1 MDGKEVTEPA
11 GTGAEVA
18 DGATGAETVEG
29 DEGAAGAAGAEET
42 EIAEG
47 AETTDPD
54 LVKKDEV
61 KGLTAEAQEAVNRRI
76 GKVVA
81 REKTAIERAETA
93 ETELEAA
100 RSKLDSGLPEL
111 VKRLGLHG
119 DLVTKAE
126 AETIDRYGKLRA
138 QRSWCRQHEDG
149 YEGRGEGDPSVDAKT
164 VRQRLVQIEDE
175 LDDMGSTAKEIQAR
189 VERQA
194 REIWAAGQ
202 KALKQRPEVRGQKSE
217 TGKPK
222 AVLNPPKIPG
232 GTGTPK
238 APASTKKARTGFDQA
253 EFKKDGGGKSALE
266 KQFEKLYGP

>member
-1 MDGKEVTEPA
+1 MDGKEVTE
-11 GTGAEVA
+11 T
-18 DGATGAETVEG
+18 AETVEEEKVEDGPTSLSPEAIATKG
-29 DEGAAGAAGAEET
+29 DSEEAES
-42 EIAEG
+42 G
-47 AETTDPD
+47 AETADPD

-100 RSKLDSGLPEL
+100 RSKLEGGLPEL

-202 KALKQRPEVRGQKSE
+202 KALKGKGSSVKGQAA
-217 TGKPK
+217 GDKPAPK
-222 AVLNPPKIPG
+222 TVVNPPKIPG

-238 APASTKKARTGFDQA
+238 APASTKKARTEFDQA

-266 KQFEKLYGP
+266 KQFEKLYG

>member
-1 MDGKEVTEPA
+1 METTTDAAEPA
-11 GTGAEVA
+11 GEVV
-18 DGATGAETVEG
+18 DGAADAATVEG
-29 DEGAAGAAGAEET
+29 AGVAASSQET

-47 AETTDPD
+47 AEAVDPD

-81 REKTAIERAETA
+81 REKTAIERADAA
-93 ETELEAA
+93 EQELAEA
-100 RSKLDSGLPEL
+100 RGKLDAGLPEL

-126 AETIDRYGKLRA
+126 AETVDRFTKLRA
-138 QRSWCRQHEDG
+138 QRNWCRQYADG
-149 YEGRGEGDPSVDAKT
+149 YEGAGGDDPSIDAKT
-164 VRQRLVQIEDE
+164 IRARLAQVEDDLE
-175 LDDMGSTAKEIQAR
+175 DLTGPAREIQAR

-202 KALKQRPEVRGQKSE
+202 AALKKGKGLSVKGQGTEDKGPKPLKS
-217 TGKPK
+217 
-222 AVLNPPKIPG
+222 PPKIPG
-232 GTGTPK
+232 GTGTPR
-238 APASTKKARTGFDQA
+238 APVAGKKARSGFDEG
-253 EFKKDGGGKSALE
+253 EFKKAGGGKAALE